1 MKRIAQLLFF
11 VLMLSLV
18 ACTNN
23 SSSVK
28 TDSFKIPEEVLDL
41 PIGILPGE
49 RAAEIELPNQ
59 VGELKKLSDL
69 QGKVVLVDFWA
80 SWCTPC
86 RKENPELLKVY
97 AEYHGSSFTLGE
109 GFEIFSVSLD
119 KNEEA
124 WKGAIT
130 ADGMIWPYN
139 LCNMMGAHTDAAIAY
154 GVQMIPA
161 NFLLDQNG
169 VIIASN
175 LRGEALSVKL
185 SALIQE

>member
-1 MKRIAQLLFF
+1 MKRIAQSLFI
-11 VLMLSLV
+11 VLTLSLA

-28 TDSFKIPEEVLDL
+28 TDTYEIPQEVLDL
-41 PIGILPGE
+41 PIGILLGE

-59 VGELKKLSDL
+59 VGEMKKLSDL
-69 QGKVVLVDFWA
+69 HGKVVLVDFWA

-97 AEYHGSSFTLGE
+97 ADYHQSSFTLGE

-124 WKGAIT
+124 WKGAV
-130 ADGMIWPYN
+130 ASDGMTWSYN

-154 GVQMIPA
+154 GVQMIPS

-175 LRGEALSVKL
+175 LRGEALSAKL
-185 SALIQE
+185 SALIPE